1 VGVGF
6 IMILLAVA
14 AYRGR
19 KAIGRGQA
27 QALKSSFNI
36 GEGKQPEIAA
46 GLATVWVAVSVLFLA
61 GGLVIIAADLITR

>member
-14 AYRGR
+14 SYRGR
-19 KAIGRGQA
+19 RAIGRGQA

-46 GLATVWVAVSVLFLA
+46 GLATVWVAVSVLFLV

>member
-19 KAIGRGQA
+19 RAIGRGQA
-27 QALKSSFNI
+27 RALKSSFNI
-36 GEGKQPEIAA
+36 GEGKQPGIAA
-46 GLATVWVAVSVLFLA
+46 GLATVWVAVSVLFLI
-61 GGLVIIAADLITR
+61 GGLVTIAADVITR